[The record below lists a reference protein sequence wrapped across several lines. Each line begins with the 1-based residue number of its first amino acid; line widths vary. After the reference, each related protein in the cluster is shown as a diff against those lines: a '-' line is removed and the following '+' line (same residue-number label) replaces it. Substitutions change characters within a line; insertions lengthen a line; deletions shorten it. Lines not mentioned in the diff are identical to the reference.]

1 MQALFEVKKHCRFVG
16 NGIAAAVLKCG
27 FCCCVVALLS
37 GCLLSERIAH
47 KIGYSNASSFRKVS
61 YDPSWAA
68 REGLAFGRVLT
79 SPLAIPCV
87 GFALTDGCENENA
100 VGIVFIAGAA
110 VGSWMTLEEIGIG
123 LTEALTCSQYKDPA
137 YPWEF
142 FGLSKDRPSSDDEPS
157 TVPERPQPKPQVPV
171 RVEPVPVSDSRPRT
185 GPSMCFNTV
194 CNYNPFDT
202 GAISRELEW
211 INGFGN
217 SCNARNWPQA
227 VSYAYNLAD
236 KSGIFMTKL
245 TSGVQLALVCWNAD
259 NRAGAVEA
267 MDCVVKMC
275 SGLKGSSASN
285 AMKLRNAMAQGNIT
299 GKFTPNECTGA
310 DNTIISAITADA
322 KKAVDANNRAINAR
336 IDNDMANAQREAS
349 RLEFEAKFRANCDY
363 FEKAKKDFDP
373 DRPPQEGSP
382 LREQWESTKRIHEIF
397 K

>member
-1 MQALFEVKKHCRFVG
+1 M
-16 NGIAAAVLKCG
+16 
-27 FCCCVVALLS
+27 
-37 GCLLSERIAH
+37 
-47 KIGYSNASSFRKVS
+47 
-61 YDPSWAA
+61 
-68 REGLAFGRVLT
+68 
-79 SPLAIPCV
+79 
-87 GFALTDGCENENA
+87 
-100 VGIVFIAGAA
+100 
-110 VGSWMTLEEIGIG
+110 
-123 LTEALTCSQYKDPA
+123 
-137 YPWEF
+137 
-142 FGLSKDRPSSDDEPS
+142 
-157 TVPERPQPKPQVPV
+157 
-171 RVEPVPVSDSRPRT
+171 
-185 GPSMCFNTV
+185 
-194 CNYNPFDT
+194 
-202 GAISRELEW
+202 
-211 INGFGN
+211 
-217 SCNARNWPQA
+217 
-227 VSYAYNLAD
+227 AD
-236 KSGIFMTKL
+236 KSGTFMTKL

-336 IDNDMANAQREAS
+336 IDNDMANARREAS
-349 RLEFEAKFRANCDY
+349 RLEFEAKFRANRDY